1 MICSCA
7 MRPRSE
13 ARKRVHLSGSLS
25 NLALA
30 YQNHLL
36 AGLTLTLRILLD
48 RPIDRGKS
56 YRVIFGRQHGY
67 TLRQDG
73 NAIEGSIRIPDH
85 PAGGVPSVTSS
96 K

>member
-1 MICSCA
+1 LLLRYEAPERSTKKSASERIAVESGIGIPKPPPRWA
-7 MRPRSE
+7 DIDILHPLRPPD
-13 ARKRVHLSGSLS
+13 K
-25 NLALA
+25 
-30 YQNHLL
+30 
-36 AGLTLTLRILLD
+36 
-48 RPIDRGKS
+48 P

-67 TLRQDG
+67 TRRQDG